1 MTLEDVWRI
10 REEEVYPQLFGP
22 VSRGIF
28 VLSHEL
34 FSEQMGQGDRVDPRW
49 LHHGVIEYAPTPKRA
64 SWLYVT
70 SGYSNPWDEPPQDYN
85 PEGES
90 GSGIEFTLHASEQG
104 DWAIQAL
111 QTLLAFDIVL
121 AAGRF
126 SGREP
131 MSIHDRVPLPG
142 PINGD
147 VLCQITNVI
156 LTQTFDGPNEF
167 TLPSG
172 RVELLNIVGFTDAEL
187 EFAQEH
193 GSPEMLQ
200 KLNAA
205 GFYQLTDPKRAS
217 VV

>member
-28 VLSHEL
+28 VLSREL
-34 FSEQMGQGDRVDPRW
+34 FSEQMGQGERVDPRW
-49 LHHGVIEYAPTPKRA
+49 LHHGVIEYAPTPARA

-70 SGYSNPWDEPPQDYN
+70 SGHSNPWEQAQEAFSPDD
-85 PEGES
+85 ES
-90 GSGIEFTLHASEQG
+90 GSGIEFTLHAAEQG
-104 DWAIQAL
+104 DWAVQSL
-111 QTLLAFDIVL
+111 QMLLAFDIVL
-121 AAGRF
+121 GAGRF
-126 SGREP
+126 PGREP
-131 MSIHDRVPLPG
+131 LAIHDRVPLPR

-147 VLCQITNVI
+147 PQGLITNVI
-156 LTQTFDGPNEF
+156 VTQTFDGPNEF

-172 RVELLNIVGFTDAEL
+172 RVELLNFVGFTDAEL
-187 EFAQEH
+187 DYAREH
-193 GSPEMLQ
+193 GSPGMLE

-205 GFYQLTDPKRAS
+205 GFYQITDPKRAS